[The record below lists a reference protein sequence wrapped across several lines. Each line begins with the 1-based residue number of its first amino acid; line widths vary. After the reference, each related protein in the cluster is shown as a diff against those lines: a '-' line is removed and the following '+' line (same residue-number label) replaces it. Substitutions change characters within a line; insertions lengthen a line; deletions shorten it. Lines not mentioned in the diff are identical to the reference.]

1 MEMDYN
7 KIYNKILTDEEFM
20 EIKQHGSSAYPF
32 QYYYDNLE
40 LFDFHCIEWHWHTE
54 LEFIYIESGTVTLW
68 IGEDQFHLTEGNGI
82 FIYMWS
88 PEKLHAE

>member
-20 EIKQHGSSAYPF
+20 EIKQHGSSDYHSSIIMIIW
-32 QYYYDNLE
+32 NCL
-40 LFDFHCIEWHWHTE
+40 I
-54 LEFIYIESGTVTLW
+54 FIVLSGT
-68 IGEDQFHLTEGNGI
+68 GTENLS
-82 FIYMWS
+82 FYMWS